1 MAQPLSPTINCNY
14 LLILSSTGD
23 YVMFVNG
30 LLLHFQMFLINAGNI
45 GGNND
50 IFVDFNVR
58 KIIV

>member
-1 MAQPLSPTINCNY
+1 
-14 LLILSSTGD
+14 
-23 YVMFVNG
+23 MFVNG